1 MKDTRA
7 VPSPVT
13 VPSRNEPPNTAIN
26 WPIDLK
32 NGPAANPVPVY
43 DSTDLQKINDFIV
56 TAASES
62 EQV

>member
-32 NGPAANPVPVY
+32 NGPAAKPVPVY
-43 DSTDLQKINDFIV
+43 DSTDLQKIKDFF
-56 TAASES
+56 
-62 EQV
+62 